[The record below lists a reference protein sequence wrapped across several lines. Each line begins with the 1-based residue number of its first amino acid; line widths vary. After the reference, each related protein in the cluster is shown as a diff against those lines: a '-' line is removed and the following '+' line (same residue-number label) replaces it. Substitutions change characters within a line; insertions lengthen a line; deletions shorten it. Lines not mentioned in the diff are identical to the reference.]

1 MEILKEQFS
10 NYGNTEEHICF
21 ATFKRLF
28 EEIEAKG
35 CPPLTILETGTAHAG
50 TKSTYLFDAY
60 VKKYGGHFWS
70 VDISENICAEARA
83 HVGPSSEIICDDSV
97 HFLETWVKEH
107 PGQKA
112 DIVYLD
118 SFDLD
123 WSDPFPSADH
133 GLKEY
138 FAILPAL
145 QKGSLLLI
153 DDTPRTCDE
162 LLEANHNIFLKAKKA
177 EEKLK
182 KSPIGKGMYIPEH
195 CKAECLAHFYQLLY
209 KF

>member
-1 MEILKEQFS
+1 MELLKEHFS
-10 NYGNTEEHICF
+10 NYENTEEHICYP
-21 ATFKRLF
+21 TFKRLF

-35 CPPLTILETGTAHAG
+35 CPPLTILETGTAYAG

-70 VDISENICAEARA
+70 VDISENTCAEARK
-83 HVGPSSEIICDDSV
+83 HVSSSSEIVCDDSV

-123 WSDPFPSADH
+123 WNDPFPSGDH

-145 QKGSLLLI
+145 KEGSLLLI
-153 DDTPRTCDE
+153 DDTPNTCE
-162 LLEANHNIFLKAKKA
+162 EFLEMDHHMFLQAKKA
-177 EEKLK
+177 EQKFNL
-182 KSPIGKGMYIPEH
+182 SLVGKGMYIPEH
-195 CKAECLAHFYQLLY
+195 CKAECLSHLYQLLY

>member
-1 MEILKEQFS
+1 MELLKEHFS
-10 NYGNTEEHICF
+10 NYENTEEHICYP
-21 ATFKRLF
+21 TFKRLF

-35 CPPLTILETGTAHAG
+35 CPPLTILETGTAYAG

-70 VDISENICAEARA
+70 VDISENTCAEARK
-83 HVGPSSEIICDDSV
+83 HVSSSSEIVCDDSV

-123 WSDPFPSADH
+123 WNDPFPSGDH

-145 QKGSLLLI
+145 KEGSLLLI
-153 DDTPRTCDE
+153 DDTPNTC
-162 LLEANHNIFLKAKKA
+162 LEFLEMDHHMFLQAKKA
-177 EEKLK
+177 EQKFNL
-182 KSPIGKGMYIPEH
+182 SLVGKGMYIPEH
-195 CKAECLAHFYQLLY
+195 CKAECLSHLYQLLY